1 MLLSE
6 PEHRERPSIMDCV
19 SKTMC
24 WKNYEMYLSR
34 KITEKC
40 HPHILLKNPTLVY
53 PDQKIIFEI

>member
-6 PEHRERPSIMDCV
+6 PEHREQPSITDCI
-19 SKTMC
+19 SKTMR

-40 HPHILLKNPTLVY
+40 HPHILLKKLMLVY
-53 PDQKIIFEI
+53 PDQKIIFET